1 VKFIFSF
8 DEYLKE
14 GLLAVGKSKIEFE
27 YKINAYEHFYD
38 RLSRD
43 DNEDDINGS
52 SIIEEYEVISDM
64 EKAITKIA
72 KKNLFNNG
80 IYWNDNK
87 LNKEILIQNIDT
99 NLNIITVVDKIK
111 TSNDY
116 EYIFTIKTVMRK
128 NNFQSSSKEN
138 SFKIQINGK

>member
-1 VKFIFSF
+1 MKFIFSF

>member
-116 EYIFTIKTVMRK
+116 EYS
-128 NNFQSSSKEN
+128 QSKH
-138 SFKIQINGK
+138 

>member
-1 VKFIFSF
+1 MKFIFSF

-14 GLLAVGKSKIEFE
+14 GLLSVGKSKIEFE

-52 SIIEEYEVISDM
+52 SIIEEHEVISDM

-72 KKNLFNNG
+72 KRNLFNNG

-111 TSNDY
+111 TTNDY

-128 NNFQSSSKEN
+128 NNFHSSSKEN